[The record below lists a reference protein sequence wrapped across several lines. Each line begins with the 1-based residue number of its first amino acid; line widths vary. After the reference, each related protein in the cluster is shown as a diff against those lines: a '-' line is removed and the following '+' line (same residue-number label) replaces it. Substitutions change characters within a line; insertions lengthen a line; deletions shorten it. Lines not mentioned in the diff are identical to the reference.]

1 MEVLTFE
8 ALGTK
13 WNITIDSQNLDLET
27 KSLVE
32 KYVKDFEQRFS
43 RFLST
48 SEVNQFR
55 EALPGRYKISLE
67 LRTILEHAEKLRA
80 LTHGGYNVA
89 VGEMLELAG
98 YDQEYS
104 FEEKG
109 TVKDVKLPEWS
120 IENHEL
126 VIDGPVAFDLGGIA
140 KGYCIDGVAQILKMA
155 HYRYFLVEAGG
166 DMAGTSKKDGSSFR
180 VALEWPGQP
189 EKVFGVIELV
199 NQAVAVS
206 DGFRRRW
213 QNWHHIINPH
223 KHRPVE
229 EVLSCVAVA
238 PTAFAADCSTSGL
251 FLMPTNDTFS
261 VISKTFQSEYVVFRN
276 DGTLRVSPHWTGEL
290 F

>member
-1 MEVLTFE
+1 MEVFTFE

-13 WNITIDSQNLDLET
+13 WNITIDDQNLDEVTEGLIRR
-27 KSLVE
+27 
-32 KYVKDFEQRFS
+32 YIKDFEQRFS
-43 RFLST
+43 RFLPT

-55 EALPGRYKISLE
+55 EALPGKYQISLE
-67 LRTILEHAEKLRA
+67 LRTMLEHAEKLRA

-89 VGEMLELAG
+89 VGKMLELAG

-104 FEEKG
+104 FEAKEG
-109 TVKDVKLPEWS
+109 VKDIQLPGWS
-120 IENHEL
+120 IEDGKL
-126 VIDGPVAFDLGGIA
+126 SIDGPAVFDLGGIA

-166 DMAGTSKKDGSSFR
+166 DMTGTIKKDGTGWR

-189 EKVFGVIELV
+189 DKAFGIIELT

-213 QNWHHIINPH
+213 QNWHHIVNPH

-238 PTAFAADCSTSGL
+238 STAFTADCSTSGL
-251 FLMPTNDTFS
+251 FLVPGEDTFCT
-261 VISKTFQSEYVVFRN
+261 IGRAFQSEYVVFKN
-276 DGTLRVSPHWTGEL
+276 DGTLRVSPNWSGEL

>member
-13 WNITIDSQNLDLET
+13 WNITIDGQNLDVDT
-27 KSLVE
+27 KCLVLQ
-32 KYVKDFEQRFS
+32 YVKDFEQRFS
-43 RFLST
+43 RFLPT

-55 EALPGRYKISLE
+55 EALAGGYKISLE

-89 VGEMLELAG
+89 VGRMLELAG
-98 YDQEYS
+98 YDQNYS
-104 FEEKG
+104 FE
-109 TVKDVKLPEWS
+109 VKDGVKNVELSEWS
-120 IENHEL
+120 IQGQEL
-126 VIDGPVAFDLGGIA
+126 VIDGPVVFDLGGIA

-155 HYRYFLVEAGG
+155 HYRHFLVEAGG
-166 DMAGTSKKDGSSFR
+166 DMTGTTKKDGSGFR
-180 VALEWPGQP
+180 IALEWPGQP
-189 EKVFGVIELV
+189 EKIFGVVELS

-213 QNWHHIINPH
+213 QDWHHIVNPH
-223 KHRPVE
+223 SHRPVE

-238 PTAFAADCSTSGL
+238 PTAFSADCSTSGL
-251 FLMPTNDTFS
+251 FLIPGEDVFFT
-261 VISKTFQSEYVVFRN
+261 IGKAFQSEYVVFKN
-276 DGTLRVSPHWTGEL
+276 DGTLRVSPNWPGEL